1 MKPLLI
7 LCALFFSSGCM
18 SLLDSS
24 DWARVNTKLESLG
37 MDEEERAVQI
47 AEWKAR
53 EAEQAAAL
61 VELTGGIKDM
71 VIDIGGTLA
80 GLPEP
85 VREGTKDWT
94 DDIMKWLV
102 LLGGGTAVLGGAE
115 VGRRKLKN
123 STPGRLFGPVN
134 GHPDPLIEKYQ
145 SALAELAKKMTDF
158 EGRPHVHKP
167 PPGPE
172 DGV

>member
-1 MKPLLI
+1 MKALLI
-7 LCALFFSSGCM
+7 FCVLLFSTGCM

-61 VELTGGIKDM
+61 VELGKGVKDM

-85 VREGTKDWT
+85 VRKGTKDWT
-94 DDIMKWLV
+94 DDLMKWLI
-102 LLGGGTAVLGGAE
+102 LAGGGTAVLGTAE
-115 VGRRKLKN
+115 IGRRKLKN
-123 STPGRLFGPVN
+123 SQPGRMMGPVN
-134 GHPDPLIEKYQ
+134 GKPALHHIEKQQY
-145 SALAELAKKMTDF
+145 AIADLLKKVQVL
-158 EGRPHVHKP
+158 EGRLDLRPN
-167 PPGPE
+167 
-172 DGV
+172 

>member
-1 MKPLLI
+1 MKILLI
-7 LCALFFSSGCM
+7 LCAMLFSTGCM

-37 MDEEERAVQI
+37 MDEVERADQI

-61 VELTGGIKDM
+61 IELEKGIKDM

-80 GLPEP
+80 GIPEP
-85 VREGTKDWT
+85 VREGAKDWT
-94 DDIMKWLV
+94 DDIMKWLI

-115 VGRRKLKN
+115 VGRRKIKN
-123 STPGRLFGPVN
+123 SLPGKVFGPVT
-134 GHPDPLIEKYQ
+134 GHPDPAIEKYQ
-145 SALAELAKKMTDF
+145 YALAELQKKMMEYEERLSAT
-158 EGRPHVHKP
+158 GTV
-167 PPGPE
+167 GPE
-172 DGV
+172 NAL